1 VIAMTNDPR
10 RAMRTASLSTAPGTQ
25 RSRLR
30 DPGDGRKRT
39 PARRKWL
46 GASAAGALAVYAA
59 VLRPRIQWL
68 GTSDEERTA
77 TYPGDDLIPGGRR
90 YGAMATTIAAPPECV
105 WPWLVQMGCDRA
117 GFYSFDRLDNGG
129 RPSAERIHAQWQ
141 NLREGDRIAS
151 APDAS
156 RWFDVALV
164 VPERA
169 LVLRAPVSVPAA
181 RNFDPADG
189 LPRAYSDST
198 WGFFL
203 RPTGDGRTRLVV
215 TGKARGRPHALVAGA
230 NWLFW
235 DPAHWVMQLK
245 QFAGLRRRAESVS
258 NGAAA
263 APAREGAAASGARV
277 SDQSAPDSA
286 AVPARCDAG

>member
-1 VIAMTNDPR
+1 MT
-10 RAMRTASLSTAPGTQ
+10 STA
-25 RSRLR
+25 
-30 DPGDGRKRT
+30 
-39 PARRKWL
+39 ARKWAA
-46 GASAAGALAVYAA
+46 ASAAGAFAVYAS
-59 VLRPRIQWL
+59 VLRPRVQWL
-68 GTSDEERTA
+68 GASHEERTA

-90 YGAMATTIAAPPECV
+90 YGAMATTIAAPPERV

-129 RPSAERIHAQWQ
+129 RPSADRIHPEWQ
-141 NLREGDRIAS
+141 DLREGDRIAS

-156 RWFDVALV
+156 RWFDVALL

-169 LVLRAPVSVPAA
+169 LVLRASVTVPAA

-203 RPTGDGRTRLVV
+203 RPTVDGHTRLVV
-215 TGKARGRPHALVAGA
+215 TGKARGKPHALIAVA

-245 QFAGLRRRAESVS
+245 QFAGLRRRAESVP

-263 APAREGAAASGARV
+263 APATEGAAASGPGL
-277 SDQSAPDSA
+277 SDESAPDSA
-286 AVPARCDAG
+286 AVPA

>member
-1 VIAMTNDPR
+1 
-10 RAMRTASLSTAPGTQ
+10 MRTA
-25 RSRLR
+25 
-30 DPGDGRKRT
+30 
-39 PARRKWL
+39 ARRKWV
-46 GASAAGALAVYAA
+46 GAGAAGALAVYAA
-59 VLRPRIQWL
+59 VLRPRMQWL

-77 TYPGDDLIPGGRR
+77 TYPGDDLVPGGRR
-90 YGAMATTIAAPPECV
+90 YGAMATTVAAPPERV

-129 RPSAERIHAQWQ
+129 RPSADRIHPHWH

-151 APDAS
+151 AADAS
-156 RWFDVALV
+156 RWFDVALLA
-164 VPERA
+164 PERA
-169 LVLRAPVSVPAA
+169 LVLRASVTVPAA

-203 RPTGDGRTRLVV
+203 RPTLDGHTRLVV
-215 TGKARGRPHALVAGA
+215 TGTARGKPHAPIAVA

-245 QFAGLRRRAESVS
+245 QFAGLRGRAESGP
-258 NGAAA
+258 NRPAA
-263 APAREGAAASGARV
+263 APATEDAAASGAGS
-277 SDQSAPDSA
+277 SDERAPGSA
-286 AVPARCDAG
+286 AVPA